1 MGWNDLATGSLGAN
15 LKMLPALHWRLG
27 TEIYLLMTWPGTAQ
41 LDNYRHS
48 HCGREDIFHEVKLFL
63 HLYSFM
69 NEIY

>member
-15 LKMLPALHWRLG
+15 LKMLLALHRDLFVDD
-27 TEIYLLMTWPGTAQ
+27 MARDAQ
-41 LDNYRHS
+41 LDIS